1 MVTGDADPAPVRRAF
16 KPRLRLQTAATPLQR
31 RLSGGGIYPLMA
43 LCQIGSRIYLLT
55 LFESSLPMPAQL
67 KRRLFVFLFLVT
79 VIVLGFFAHW
89 WFKGRFYE
97 STDNAY
103 VQGEITR
110 VSSQLGARIDQVL
123 VQDNQHVEKGQLLIR
138 LEGDDF
144 HLAVDRANA
153 ALATREAERLQ
164 AISKLTQ
171 QASLIAA
178 GEAQVAS
185 SQASLGRS
193 QIDLSRAQTLRKPG
207 YVSEERV
214 TTLSADNHI
223 ARSQVAKAQADLQGQ
238 RQQVNALNAEIKRLD
253 AQLANARTDLAQ
265 AELNLT
271 RSEIH
276 APISGLI
283 GQRAARNGQF
293 VQAGAYL
300 LSIVPD
306 QDIWIQANFKETQ
319 IGHMQPG
326 QKAELIFD
334 AYSDTPI
341 EGRVESLFAA
351 SGAQFSLLPPDNATG
366 NFTKVVQ
373 RIPVKL
379 TFAADNPLHGKIRPG
394 MSVTVNVNIKD
405 PVDGR

>member
-1 MVTGDADPAPVRRAF
+1 
-16 KPRLRLQTAATPLQR
+16 
-31 RLSGGGIYPLMA
+31 
-43 LCQIGSRIYLLT
+43 
-55 LFESSLPMPAQL
+55 MPAQL
-67 KRRLFVFLFLVT
+67 KRRLSLFLLL
-79 VIVLGFFAHW
+79 VLLIAGGLFAHW
-89 WFKGRFYE
+89 FFKGRFYE

-110 VSSQLGARIDQVL
+110 ISSQLGARIDEVL
-123 VQDNQHVEKGQLLIR
+123 VQDNQHVEKGQLLVR

-144 HLAVDRANA
+144 RLAVDRANA
-153 ALATREAERLQ
+153 ALATREAERQQ
-164 AISKLTQ
+164 AQSKLTQ

-178 GEAQVAS
+178 SDAQVATTE
-185 SQASLGRS
+185 ATLGRS
-193 QIDLSRAQTLRKPG
+193 QIDLNRAQTLRKPG
-207 YVSEERV
+207 FISEERV
-214 TTLSADNHI
+214 TTLSADAHI
-223 ARSQVAKAQADLQGQ
+223 ARSQVAKAQADAQSQ
-238 RQQVNALNAEIKRLD
+238 RQQVNALTAEIKRLD
-253 AQLANARTDLAQ
+253 AQIANARADLAQ

-283 GQRAARNGQF
+283 GQRAARNGQV

-306 QDIWIQANFKETQ
+306 EDIWVQANFKETQ

-326 QKAELIFD
+326 QKAELTFD

-341 EGRVESLFAA
+341 EARVDSLFAA

-379 TFAADNPLHGKIRPG
+379 TFKADNPLHGKIRPG
-394 MSVTVNVNIKD
+394 MSVTATVNIKD
-405 PVDGR
+405 APDNGR

>member
-1 MVTGDADPAPVRRAF
+1 MPAP
-16 KPRLRLQTAATPLQR
+16 
-31 RLSGGGIYPLMA
+31 
-43 LCQIGSRIYLLT
+43 
-55 LFESSLPMPAQL
+55 L
-67 KRRLFVFLFLVT
+67 KRRLFIFVFI
-79 VIVLGFFAHW
+79 VILIALGFFAQW
-89 WFKGRFYE
+89 FFKGRFYE

-110 VSSQLGARIDQVL
+110 VSSQLGARIVEVMVGDNEH
-123 VQDNQHVEKGQLLIR
+123 VQKGQLLVK

-153 ALATREAERLQ
+153 ALAMREAERTQ
-164 AISKLTQ
+164 ATSKLTQ

-178 GEAQVAS
+178 GEAKVSS

-223 ARSQVAKAQADLQGQ
+223 ARSQVTMAQADLQGQ

-253 AQLANARTDLAQ
+253 ALIANAKTDLAQ

-276 APISGLI
+276 APISGLV
-283 GQRAARNGQF
+283 GQRAARNGQY

-326 QKAELIFD
+326 QKAELTFD
-334 AYSDTPI
+334 AYGDTPI
-341 EGRVESLFAA
+341 EARVDSLFAA

-379 TFAADNPLHGKIRPG
+379 TFAADNPLKGKIRPG
-394 MSVTVNVNIKD
+394 MSVTVKVNIKD
-405 PVDGR
+405 QPDDR

>member
-1 MVTGDADPAPVRRAF
+1 
-16 KPRLRLQTAATPLQR
+16 
-31 RLSGGGIYPLMA
+31 
-43 LCQIGSRIYLLT
+43 
-55 LFESSLPMPAQL
+55 MPAQL
-67 KRRLFVFLFLVT
+67 KRRLFTFLL
-79 VIVLGFFAHW
+79 IVLLIAGGFFAHW
-89 WFKGRFYE
+89 FFKGRFYE

-110 VSSQLGARIDQVL
+110 VSSQLGARIDKVL
-123 VQDNQHVEKGQLLIR
+123 VQDNQHVEKGQLLVK

-153 ALATREAERLQ
+153 ALATRQAERLQ
-164 AISKLTQ
+164 AQSKLTQ

-178 GEAQVAS
+178 SEAQVAS

-193 QIDLSRAQTLRKPG
+193 QIDLTRAETLRKPG
-207 YVSEERV
+207 YISEERV

-223 ARSQVAKAQADLQGQ
+223 ARSQLTKAQADAQGQ
-238 RQQVNALNAEIKRLD
+238 RQQVNALTAEIKRLD
-253 AQLANARTDLAQ
+253 AQIANAKTDLAQ

-283 GQRAARNGQF
+283 GQRAAREGQF

-306 QDIWIQANFKETQ
+306 EDIWIQANFKETQ

-326 QKAELIFD
+326 QQAELTFD

-341 EGRVESLFAA
+341 KARVDSLFAA

-379 TFAADNPLHGKIRPG
+379 TFAADNPLRGKIRPG
-394 MSVTVNVNIKD
+394 MSVTATVNIKD
-405 PVDGR
+405 TPVDVTPQVSSKDAADDGR

>member
-1 MVTGDADPAPVRRAF
+1 
-16 KPRLRLQTAATPLQR
+16 
-31 RLSGGGIYPLMA
+31 
-43 LCQIGSRIYLLT
+43 
-55 LFESSLPMPAQL
+55 MPAQL
-67 KRRLFVFLFLVT
+67 KRRLFTFLL
-79 VIVLGFFAHW
+79 IVLLIAGGLFAHW
-89 WFKGRFYE
+89 FFKGRFYE

-123 VQDNQHVEKGQLLIR
+123 VQDNQHVEKGQLLVK

-144 HLAVDRANA
+144 RLAVDRANA
-153 ALATREAERLQ
+153 ALATRQAERLQ
-164 AISKLTQ
+164 AQSKLTQ

-178 GEAQVAS
+178 SEAQVAS

-193 QIDLSRAQTLRKPG
+193 QIDLTRAETLRKPG

-214 TTLSADNHI
+214 TTLSAESHI
-223 ARSQVAKAQADLQGQ
+223 ARSQVAKAQADAQSQ

-253 AQLANARTDLAQ
+253 AQIANAKTDLAQ

-283 GQRAARNGQF
+283 GQRAAREGQY

-306 QDIWIQANFKETQ
+306 EDIWIQANFKETQ

-326 QKAELIFD
+326 QEAELTFD

-341 EGRVESLFAA
+341 KARVDSLFAA

-379 TFAADNPLHGKIRPG
+379 TFAADNPLRGKIRPG
-394 MSVTVNVNIKD
+394 MSVTAKVNIKD
-405 PVDGR
+405 APEETTPKVSHKDAPDDGR

>member
-1 MVTGDADPAPVRRAF
+1 MPAP
-16 KPRLRLQTAATPLQR
+16 
-31 RLSGGGIYPLMA
+31 
-43 LCQIGSRIYLLT
+43 
-55 LFESSLPMPAQL
+55 L
-67 KRRLFVFLFLVT
+67 KRRLLIFVL
-79 VIVLGFFAHW
+79 IVSLIALGFFAHW
-89 WFKGRFYE
+89 FLRGRFYE

-110 VSSQLGARIDQVL
+110 VSSQLGARIVEVL
-123 VQDNQHVEKGQLLIR
+123 VGDNEHVQQGQLLVR
-138 LEGDDF
+138 LEDDDF

-153 ALATREAERLQ
+153 ALAMREAERTQ
-164 AISKLTQ
+164 AQSKLTQ

-178 GEAQVAS
+178 GEAKVAS

-223 ARSQVAKAQADLQGQ
+223 ARSQVAMAQADLQGQ

-253 AQLANARTDLAQ
+253 ALIANARTDLAQ

-276 APISGLI
+276 APISGLV
-283 GQRAARNGQF
+283 GQRAARNGQY

-326 QKAELIFD
+326 QKAELTFD
-334 AYSDTPI
+334 AYGDTPI
-341 EGRVESLFAA
+341 EARVDSLFAA

-379 TFAADNPLHGKIRPG
+379 TFAADNPLKGKIRPG
-394 MSVTVNVNIKD
+394 MSVTVKVNIKD
-405 PVDGR
+405 QPDGR

>member
-1 MVTGDADPAPVRRAF
+1 
-16 KPRLRLQTAATPLQR
+16 
-31 RLSGGGIYPLMA
+31 
-43 LCQIGSRIYLLT
+43 
-55 LFESSLPMPAQL
+55 MPSQL
-67 KRRLFVFLFLVT
+67 KRRLFIFLFLVLL
-79 VIVLGFFAHW
+79 IALGFFAQ
-89 WFKGRFYE
+89 WFFRGRFYE

-110 VSSQLGARIDQVL
+110 VSSQLGARIDEVL
-123 VQDNQHVEKGQLLIR
+123 VADNQHVEKGQLLVR
-138 LEGDDF
+138 LEGADF
-144 HLAVDRANA
+144 QLAIDRANA
-153 ALATREAERLQ
+153 TLATREAERVQ
-164 AISKLTQ
+164 AQSKLTQ
-171 QASLIAA
+171 QASLIASA
-178 GEAQVAS
+178 DAQVAS

-193 QIDLSRAQTLRKPG
+193 QLHLNRAQTLRKPG

-223 ARSQVAKAQADLQGQ
+223 ARSQVVKAQADLQGQ
-238 RQQVNALNAEIKRLD
+238 RQQVTALSAELKRLD
-253 AQLANARTDLAQ
+253 AQIANARADLAQ

-276 APISGLI
+276 APISGLV
-283 GQRAARNGQF
+283 GQRAARNGQY

-306 QDIWIQANFKETQ
+306 RDIWIQANFKETQ

-326 QKAELIFD
+326 QHATLTFD
-334 AYSDTPI
+334 AYEDTPI
-341 EGRVESLFAA
+341 QGQVQSLFAA

-379 TFAADNPLHGKIRPG
+379 TFAADNPLQGKIRPG
-394 MSVTVNVNIKD
+394 MSVTVK
-405 PVDGR
+405 VDLRDAQHGR

>member
-1 MVTGDADPAPVRRAF
+1 MPAP
-16 KPRLRLQTAATPLQR
+16 
-31 RLSGGGIYPLMA
+31 
-43 LCQIGSRIYLLT
+43 
-55 LFESSLPMPAQL
+55 L
-67 KRRLFVFLFLVT
+67 KRRLLIFVL
-79 VIVLGFFAHW
+79 IVSLIALGFFAHW
-89 WFKGRFYE
+89 FLRGRFYE

-110 VSSQLGARIDQVL
+110 VSSQLGARIVEVL
-123 VQDNQHVEKGQLLIR
+123 VGDNEHVQQGQLLVR
-138 LEGDDF
+138 LEDDDF

-153 ALATREAERLQ
+153 ALAMREAERTQ
-164 AISKLTQ
+164 AQSKLTQ

-178 GEAQVAS
+178 GEAKVAS

-223 ARSQVAKAQADLQGQ
+223 ARSQVAMAQADLQGQ

-253 AQLANARTDLAQ
+253 ALIANARADLAQ

-276 APISGLI
+276 APISGLV
-283 GQRAARNGQF
+283 GQRAARNGQY

-326 QKAELIFD
+326 QKAELTFD
-334 AYSDTPI
+334 AYGDTPI
-341 EGRVESLFAA
+341 KARVDSLFAA

-379 TFAADNPLHGKIRPG
+379 TFAADNPLKGKIRPG
-394 MSVTVNVNIKD
+394 MSVTVKVNIKD
-405 PVDGR
+405 QPDGR

>member
-1 MVTGDADPAPVRRAF
+1 MPAP
-16 KPRLRLQTAATPLQR
+16 
-31 RLSGGGIYPLMA
+31 
-43 LCQIGSRIYLLT
+43 
-55 LFESSLPMPAQL
+55 L
-67 KRRLFVFLFLVT
+67 KRRLLIFVL
-79 VIVLGFFAHW
+79 IVSLIALGFFAHW
-89 WFKGRFYE
+89 FFRVRFYE

-110 VSSQLGARIDQVL
+110 VSSQLGARIVEVL
-123 VQDNQHVEKGQLLIR
+123 VGDNEHVKQGQLLVR
-138 LEGDDF
+138 LEDDDF

-153 ALATREAERLQ
+153 ALAMREAERTQ
-164 AISKLTQ
+164 AQSKLTQ

-178 GEAQVAS
+178 GEAKVAS

-223 ARSQVAKAQADLQGQ
+223 ARSQVAMAQADLQGQ

-253 AQLANARTDLAQ
+253 ALIANARTDLAQ

-276 APISGLI
+276 APISGLV
-283 GQRAARNGQF
+283 GQRAARNGQY

-326 QKAELIFD
+326 QKAELTFD
-334 AYSDTPI
+334 AYGDTPI
-341 EGRVESLFAA
+341 EARVDSLFAA

-379 TFAADNPLHGKIRPG
+379 TFAADNPLKGKIRPG
-394 MSVTVNVNIKD
+394 MSVTVKVNIKD
-405 PVDGR
+405 QPDGR

>member
-1 MVTGDADPAPVRRAF
+1 MPAP
-16 KPRLRLQTAATPLQR
+16 
-31 RLSGGGIYPLMA
+31 
-43 LCQIGSRIYLLT
+43 
-55 LFESSLPMPAQL
+55 L
-67 KRRLFVFLFLVT
+67 KRRLFIFVFI
-79 VIVLGFFAHW
+79 VILIGLGFFAHW
-89 WFKGRFYE
+89 FFKGRFYE

-110 VSSQLGARIDQVL
+110 VSSQLGARIVEVKVGDNEH
-123 VQDNQHVEKGQLLIR
+123 VQKGQLLVQ

-153 ALATREAERLQ
+153 ALAMREAERTQ
-164 AISKLTQ
+164 AQSKLTQ

-178 GEAQVAS
+178 GAAKVAS

-223 ARSQVAKAQADLQGQ
+223 ARSQVTMAEADLQGQ

-253 AQLANARTDLAQ
+253 ALIANAKTDLAQ

-271 RSEIH
+271 RSEIR
-276 APISGLI
+276 APISGLV
-283 GQRAARNGQF
+283 GQRAARNGQY

-326 QKAELIFD
+326 QKAQLTFD
-334 AYSDTPI
+334 AYADTPI
-341 EGRVESLFAA
+341 DARVDSLFAA

-379 TFAADNPLHGKIRPG
+379 TFAADNPLKGKIRPG
-394 MSVTVNVNIKD
+394 MSVTVKVNIQD
-405 PVDGR
+405 QPDGR

>member
-1 MVTGDADPAPVRRAF
+1 
-16 KPRLRLQTAATPLQR
+16 
-31 RLSGGGIYPLMA
+31 
-43 LCQIGSRIYLLT
+43 
-55 LFESSLPMPAQL
+55 MPAQL
-67 KRRLFVFLFLVT
+67 KRRLFVFLLM
-79 VIVLGFFAHW
+79 VLLIAGGLFAQW
-89 WFKGRFYE
+89 FFKGRFYE

-123 VQDNQHVEKGQLLIR
+123 VQDNQHVEKGQLLIK

-144 HLAVDRANA
+144 RLAVDRANA
-153 ALATREAERLQ
+153 ALATRQAERLQ
-164 AISKLTQ
+164 AQSKLTQ

-178 GEAQVAS
+178 SEAQVAS

-193 QIDLSRAQTLRKPG
+193 QIDLTRAETLRKPG

-214 TTLSADNHI
+214 TTLSAESHI
-223 ARSQVAKAQADLQGQ
+223 ARSQVAKAQADAQSQ
-238 RQQVNALNAEIKRLD
+238 RQQVNALTAEIKRLD
-253 AQLANARTDLAQ
+253 AQIANAKTDLAQ

-283 GQRAARNGQF
+283 GQRAAREGQY

-306 QDIWIQANFKETQ
+306 EDIWIQANFKETQ

-326 QKAELIFD
+326 QEAELTFD

-341 EGRVESLFAA
+341 KARVDSLFAA

-379 TFAADNPLHGKIRPG
+379 TFAADNPLRGKIRPG
-394 MSVTVNVNIKD
+394 MSVTAKVNIKD
-405 PVDGR
+405 APEDVTPKVSHKAAPDDGR

>member
-1 MVTGDADPAPVRRAF
+1 MPAP
-16 KPRLRLQTAATPLQR
+16 
-31 RLSGGGIYPLMA
+31 
-43 LCQIGSRIYLLT
+43 
-55 LFESSLPMPAQL
+55 L
-67 KRRLFVFLFLVT
+67 KRRLFIFVFLVSL
-79 VIVLGFFAHW
+79 IALGFFAHW
-89 WFKGRFYE
+89 FFKGRFYE

-110 VSSQLGARIDQVL
+110 VSSQLGARIADVKVGDNEH
-123 VQDNQHVEKGQLLIR
+123 VQKGQLLVK
-138 LEGDDF
+138 LEDDDF

-153 ALATREAERLQ
+153 ALAMREAERTQ
-164 AISKLTQ
+164 AQSKLTQ

-178 GEAQVAS
+178 GEAKVAS

-223 ARSQVAKAQADLQGQ
+223 ARSQVSMAQADLQGQ

-253 AQLANARTDLAQ
+253 ALIANARTDLAQ

-276 APISGLI
+276 APISGLV
-283 GQRAARNGQF
+283 GQRAARNGQY

-326 QKAELIFD
+326 QKAELTFD

-341 EGRVESLFAA
+341 EARVDSLFAA

-379 TFAADNPLHGKIRPG
+379 TFAADNPLKGKIRPG
-394 MSVTVNVNIKD
+394 MSVTVKVNIKD
-405 PVDGR
+405 QPDDR

>member
-1 MVTGDADPAPVRRAF
+1 MPAP
-16 KPRLRLQTAATPLQR
+16 
-31 RLSGGGIYPLMA
+31 
-43 LCQIGSRIYLLT
+43 
-55 LFESSLPMPAQL
+55 L
-67 KRRLFVFLFLVT
+67 KRRLLIFVL
-79 VIVLGFFAHW
+79 IVSLIALGFFAHW
-89 WFKGRFYE
+89 FLRGRFYE

-110 VSSQLGARIDQVL
+110 VSSQLGARIVEVL
-123 VQDNQHVEKGQLLIR
+123 VGDNEHVQQGQLLVR
-138 LEGDDF
+138 LEDDDF

-153 ALATREAERLQ
+153 ALAMREAERTQ
-164 AISKLTQ
+164 AQSKLTQ

-178 GEAQVAS
+178 GEAKVAS

-223 ARSQVAKAQADLQGQ
+223 ARSQVAMAQADLQGQ

-253 AQLANARTDLAQ
+253 ALIANARTDLAQ

-276 APISGLI
+276 APISGLV
-283 GQRAARNGQF
+283 GQRAARNGQY

-306 QDIWIQANFKETQ
+306 QDIWIQPNFKETQ

-326 QKAELIFD
+326 QKAELTFD
-334 AYSDTPI
+334 AYGDTPI
-341 EGRVESLFAA
+341 EARVDSLFAA

-379 TFAADNPLHGKIRPG
+379 TFAADNPLKGKIRPG
-394 MSVTVNVNIKD
+394 MSVTVKVNIKD
-405 PVDGR
+405 QPDGR